1 MSAAVRHRPC
11 LPRVPPTPTVLLLLL
26 LPPPGAWGLLAN
38 PGELCPRH
46 LDCTLQRRKECPL
59 GSHTCGPCLP
69 QFVEDGEG
77 RCVARKAAPE
87 GRSSVVPNLE
97 EEIDLVSDA
106 LSKQGRGPLP
116 HGQEET
122 PLPPGPHSKNGASK
136 AESSQSGRR
145 GWPDTSSHPPPTK
158 LVHNPPVESTHI
170 STNDALVLGLIV
182 SCTAAGVAALVVATI
197 CWCRLQKEIQLAQK
211 ADYPANKLPQLPSY
225 DKLSPGDQKLAQSAQ
240 MYHYQHQ
247 KQQMLSMEK
256 HKEETKA
263 PEPISSDEENEDG
276 DFTVY
281 ECPGLAPT
289 GEMEVKNPLFDD
301 STLPP
306 KQHP

>member
-1 MSAAVRHRPC
+1 CPG
-11 LPRVPPTPTVLLLLL
+11 PVP
-26 LPPPGAWGLLAN
+26 G
-38 PGELCPRH
+38 
-46 LDCTLQRRKECPL
+46 
-59 GSHTCGPCLP
+59 
-69 QFVEDGEG
+69 
-77 RCVARKAAPE
+77 
-87 GRSSVVPNLE
+87 GRSSLVPNLE

-106 LSKQGRGPLP
+106 VSKQGKRPLP

-145 GWPDTSSHPPPTK
+145 GGPDTSSHPPSTE

-182 SCTAAGVAALVVATI
+182 SCTAAGVAALVVALI
-197 CWCRLQKEIQLAQK
+197 CWCRLQKEIHLAQK
-211 ADYPANKLPQLPSY
+211 ADYPANKLPQLPPY

-263 PEPISSDEENEDG
+263 PEPVSSDEENEDG

-301 STLPP
+301 STLPA